1 MAVTGSG
8 TQQDPYIVENW
19 EDFLSV
25 KASNITHWIKFAD
38 TANKVIDFND
48 IQPEGFDSPITMSG
62 YFDFNGWEFRNMKF
76 NSTESCF
83 KHGRISGTDY
93 PLYEIKNLK
102 LTNFVW
108 DASSNSSTNY
118 LFYQYSSTPSSS
130 NGCIVD
136 DIRISGIINLFTNN
150 SLYIFHN
157 CYGNNTNFTLNVKL
171 TSSSAS
177 NTSLIMALYKDIF
190 QNCNLKFESEN
201 LFTIQLGNI
210 RNSLIQG
217 TLECGNS
224 YQVLGFSS
232 ESNSNVILLN
242 TSKDIS
248 YSGGLTIFNKDL
260 APNVTETNSLKGC
273 TTEQLKDPV
282 YLASIG
288 FNIYGQVVS

>member
-38 TANKVIDFND
+38 SVNKVIDFND
-48 IQPEGFDSPITMSG
+48 IQPEGFNSPITVTG
-62 YFDFNGWEFRNMKF
+62 YIDFNGWEFRNMKF
-76 NSTESCF
+76 NSTLSCF
-83 KHGRISGTDY
+83 KYERISGTDY

-108 DASSNSSTNY
+108 DTSSGSDTRY
-118 LFYQYSSTPSSS
+118 IFYQFPTSPST
-130 NGCIVD
+130 GCIVD
-136 DIRISGIINLFTNN
+136 DIRISGVINSFTTNAF
-150 SLYIFHN
+150 YIFHD
-157 CYGNNTNFTLNVKL
+157 CYGNNTNFTLNLKL
-171 TSSSAS
+171 TSDSET
-177 NTSLIMALYKDIF
+177 NTALRMALFKDIF

-201 LFTIQLGNI
+201 LFNIELSDI

-217 TLECGNS
+217 KLECSDS

-248 YSGGLTIFNKDL
+248 YSGGLSIFNKDL

-282 YLASIG
+282 YLATIG